1 MKGKTASF
9 RVGKVSACRRGKVWY
24 LCYYEGGQRRRPRVG
39 EIEDDLANA
48 PIPLENELE
57 FLSLFKC

>member
-1 MKGKTASF
+1 VDAALVESSLLDKA
-9 RVGKVSACRRGKVWY
+9 
-24 LCYYEGGQRRRPRVG
+24 G
-39 EIEDDLANA
+39 EVDDDLANA